1 MRSAGLINKSMAD
14 TDKELLNSV
23 FREDVYIEALEM
35 TKTKANNPEVAALN
49 I

>member
-1 MRSAGLINKSMAD
+1 MRSAGLINKSIAD

-35 TKTKANNPEVAALN
+35 TKTKLKKSEVATLN
-49 I
+49 K